1 MSIRFLGGPD
11 FRRAGLG
18 VFGVVG
24 HDWGPDLEDE
34 RGECLRIT
42 SKLPM

>member
-11 FRRAGLG
+11 FRRAGL
-18 VFGVVG
+18 GVVG